1 VSRRLN
7 VMNTQG
13 ISTQG
18 ISTQGISTR
27 RLARGFVLLWF
38 TLGGL
43 AHFLA
48 TQTEARIVPPIF
60 PYPTALV
67 LISGVGELAGAAGL
81 LVRRLRPLAGLFLMA
96 LTIAVTPANVW
107 MWDHADLFP
116 SIPPILL
123 LLRLPF
129 QLVLLWLIW
138 WGSRPVR

>member
-1 VSRRLN
+1 
-7 VMNTQG
+7 MT
-13 ISTQG
+13 
-18 ISTQGISTR
+18 TR

-48 TQTEARIVPPIF
+48 MRAEAGIVPPIF
-60 PYPTALV
+60 PYPVALV

-81 LVRRLRPLAGLFLMA
+81 LVARLRQWAGLFLMA
-96 LTIAVTPANVW
+96 LTLAVTPANVW
-107 MWDHADLFP
+107 MWDHPELFP

-138 WGSRPVR
+138 WGSRPVRQ